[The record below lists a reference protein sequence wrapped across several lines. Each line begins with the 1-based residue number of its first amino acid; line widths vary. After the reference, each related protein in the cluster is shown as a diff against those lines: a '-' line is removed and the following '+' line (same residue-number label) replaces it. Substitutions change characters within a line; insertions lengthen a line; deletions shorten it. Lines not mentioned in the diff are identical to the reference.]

1 MKFASDIKAIITFL
15 HVQASYPI
23 PYAGLGEIT
32 DSYAYR
38 ELAQRIE
45 AAAKEVINAATQKAK
60 AAAVGCTGIVVRNR
74 SISTAVIEQ
83 AKKSPAAT
91 MIYMASHGRDSVNVL
106 TLGCETQH
114 VLSRSTLPVLDYKEP
129 S

>member
-15 HVQASYPI
+15 HVQAS
-23 PYAGLGEIT
+23 YAGLGEIT

-60 AAAVGCTGIVVRNR
+60 AAAVGCTGIVVRNS

-83 AKKSPAAT
+83 AKKS
-91 MIYMASHGRDSVNVL
+91 SCNHDLHGL
-106 TLGCETQH
+106 TWPG
-114 VLSRSTLPVLDYKEP
+114 
-129 S
+129 